1 MKKLL
6 LVTLLALAL
15 VLTVIACTENPVG
28 SDTTAG
34 STSVGD
40 PTETSSETSS
50 EAPTEEPVEESTT
63 DEVITE
69 EVTTEEVTTEEVTTE
84 EVITEEVTTEEV
96 TTEEVTTD
104 EVDTDASVDYVETEI
119 DLTQDHV
126 TIVHGEPVEFKY
138 ADSVGNFMGFIGGN
152 AVLEFP
158 NIDLSRYDK
167 ITIHYGVGTP
177 VNLAN
182 DGCFM
187 AITNTTDEVKIGATD
202 AVNILAFTMME
213 NMDTAYL
220 AGSKTLTIDI
230 PDSDGPLYFAFTK
243 PNTVFNIY
251 SIVLLCDTSDTDPV
265 EPDTD
270 PDEFETWVGEEG
282 KLLMNKSNYAVGEDI
297 YFAAYLVEGERS
309 WIEMSGSPTGAKYFY
324 VNSSQ
329 DSSPVL
335 SGEQLELKAVFSG
348 YDFPAGEYTL
358 TWYPTNGYDD
368 KVILTFVITDG
379 ADDSEESTE
388 PETGIVGVEGQF
400 TLNKTV
406 YGTDEAIIA
415 KASAGTQAW
424 LELHVEK
431 NGTYAGYGW
440 RYVGEGNIPV
450 NEEFDLRDV
459 VYTTGCAYSFAP
471 GKYKIIWY
479 PTGGYNDPV
488 VVEFEIQ

>member
-40 PTETSSETSS
+40 PTETSSESSS
-50 EAPTEEPVEESTT
+50 EAPTEKRVEESTT
-63 DEVITE
+63 DEVI
-69 EVTTEEVTTEEVTTE
+69 TEEVTTEEVTTE

-126 TIVHGEPVEFKY
+126 TIVHGEPVEFNY

-177 VNLAN
+177 VNLAD

-187 AITNTTDEVKIGATD
+187 AIINTTDEVKRGAAD
-202 AVNILAFTMME
+202 AANILSFTMME

-230 PDSDGPLYFAFTK
+230 PESDGSLYFAFTK

-309 WIEMSGSPTGAKYFY
+309 WIEMLGSPTGAKYFY

-368 KVILTFVITDG
+368 KVTLTFVITDG

-424 LELHVEK
+424 LELHVEQ